1 MELNEKDAE
10 IAKVKMLIT
19 ERQESISQLEQ
30 DLSSCRFE
38 LKEREKKLN
47 DIQHIEVHKLSSLVL
62 VFDL

>member
-10 IAKVKMLIT
+10 IAKVKMLIS

-30 DLSSCRFE
+30 ELSNCRFE

-47 DIQHIEVHKLSSLVL
+47 DIQHMEVH
-62 VFDL
+62 D